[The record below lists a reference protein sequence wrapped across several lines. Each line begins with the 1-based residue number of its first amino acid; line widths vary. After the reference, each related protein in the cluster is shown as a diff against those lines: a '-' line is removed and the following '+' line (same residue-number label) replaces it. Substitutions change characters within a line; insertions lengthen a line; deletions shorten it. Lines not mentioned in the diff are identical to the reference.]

1 MNEYKPEG
9 AEGNNKQPEGL
20 PKSLVDIGIDDAEQ
34 AANASV
40 GRAQESIVNV
50 DAIVPVGDIE
60 PGRVERLM
68 HAASKLGSAALQT
81 SRTALEQLPFGGAS
95 VSWHPEQS
103 DSSGQKEE

>member
-1 MNEYKPEG
+1 MMNNANPEK
-9 AEGNNKQPEGL
+9 NQMHPL
-20 PKSLVDIGIDDAEQ
+20 PLGPIKAG
-34 AANASV
+34 V
-40 GRAQESIVNV
+40 GRLEDEVNRNAKTVNV

-60 PGRVERLM
+60 PGRIERLM

-81 SRTALEQLPFGGAS
+81 SRTALEQLPLGGAS